1 MSDRHRLAAVG
12 FAACLLAAGICSAS
26 QPPGELALETTL
38 YYEHEGERLLV
49 KRLQSGQDFQGMA
62 ITKEG
67 NIFIAYSTPDGD
79 ASTILAIY
87 DVTKRR
93 EQAMVDVG
101 ATGESEFSYN
111 KEHGLVVFNWY
122 NGIYLFSLEEVRDR
136 PRDPNE
142 GPTESFERVLVP
154 VNKCGRCFQPR
165 WLTANRIQYLQY
177 NDDGTKTTETLDLP
191 VNEIFR
197 LKQ

>member
-67 NIFIAYSTPDGD
+67 NIFIAYSTLDGD

-87 DVTKRR
+87 DVTNRR
-93 EQAMVDVG
+93 EQVMVDVG
-101 ATGESEFSYN
+101 ATGESQFSYN
-111 KEHGLVVFNWY
+111 KEHGLVVFNWHD
-122 NGIYLFSLEEVRDR
+122 GIYVFSLEEVRQIPD
-136 PRDPNE
+136 DSKSLK
-142 GPTESFERVLVP
+142 SFQMALVP
-154 VNKCGRCFQPR
+154 VKKCVRCFPR
-165 WLTANRIQYLQY
+165 WLTANQIRYLQY
-177 NDDGTKTTETLDLP
+177 DDEGRTSTKILDLP
-191 VNEIFR
+191 ANEIFR
-197 LKQ
+197 PKQ